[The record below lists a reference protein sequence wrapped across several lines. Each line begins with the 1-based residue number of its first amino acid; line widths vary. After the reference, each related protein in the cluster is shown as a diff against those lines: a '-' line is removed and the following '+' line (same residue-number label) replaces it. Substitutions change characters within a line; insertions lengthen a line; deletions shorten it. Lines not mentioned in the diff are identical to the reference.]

1 MSNIA
6 TAIKNSI
13 PNAITS
19 LNLLC
24 GALACVAAFSALDP
38 VLTIGGSHVLVGYEV
53 AVMLIALAAVAD
65 FLDGCV
71 ARIIGAVSGIG
82 KEHDSLS
89 DLVSFGLAPAMVLYN
104 LMRAANPDSLL
115 CFAAMIIPVFGALRL
130 AKFNVDTTQSTTFRG
145 LPIPSNAIF
154 WIGFTSWYATH
165 HSVSQ
170 WVVVALVVV
179 LSLLMVCNL
188 RMFSLTLHSLRLQDS
203 YRQWLLAVAFV
214 AFVAI
219 DGLSGLAWAIAFYV
233 LLSAVA
239 GTGAENPKH

>member
-6 TAIKNSI
+6 SAIKNSI

-53 AVMLIALAAVAD
+53 AFLLIALAAVAD
-65 FLDGCV
+65 FFDGFV
-71 ARIIGAVSGIG
+71 ARLIGAVSGIG
-82 KEHDSLS
+82 KELDSLS

-104 LMRAANPDSLL
+104 LMRAARPDSLL

-170 WVVVALVVV
+170 WVVVV
-179 LSLLMVCNL
+179 SLLMVCNL
-188 RMFSLTLHSLRLQDS
+188 RMFSLKLHSLRLKDS
-203 YRQWLLAVAFV
+203 YRQWLLAAAFV

-239 GTGAENPKH
+239 GTGAENPKP